1 LEDRDLELWFSF
13 PALAVVVVVDDE
25 DEIAIEEW
33 VDRLR
38 LERR

>member
-13 PALAVVVVVDDE
+13 PALVVVVVDDE

>member
-13 PALAVVVVVDDE
+13 PALAVVVVDDE
-25 DEIAIEEW
+25 DEIAIEEL